1 MSFMNKLLIGTT
13 CLVLGRYIG
22 RKDEEGR
29 ASKAGFLD
37 FVVQMTPVPNP
48 ENTDFPYKLPS
59 LLRWPKFL
67 QPERP
72 PPQPPAVATPI
83 LAS

>member
-1 MSFMNKLLIGTT
+1 MSFMNKILIGTT

-29 ASKAGFLD
+29 ASKAGLLD
-37 FVVQMTPVPNP
+37 FVAQMTPVPNP

-67 QPERP
+67 RPERP
-72 PPQPPAVATPI
+72 PPPGAGGSGV
-83 LAS
+83 LVG

>member
-1 MSFMNKLLIGTT
+1 MSFMNKFLIGTT

-29 ASKAGFLD
+29 ASKAGLLD
-37 FVVQMTPVPNP
+37 FVAQMTPVPNP

-67 QPERP
+67 RPTQP
-72 PPQPPAVATPI
+72 PPPDAGGSAV
-83 LAS
+83 LA